1 MSSCFA
7 CLIDGEPGDEP
18 RGLEEEDGGD
28 GEGAAHA
35 EGLQPRQDGE
45 RAHAEGEDVRQRG
58 HRDGHARVL
67 HRRRHPLSQ
76 AGGLLPLAQGLSGE
90 TFRERRLIHCI
101 MQAF

>member
-45 RAHAEGEDVRQRG
+45 RAHAEGENVRQRSY
-58 HRDGHARVL
+58 RDGHARVL
-67 HRRRHPLSQ
+67 HRRRHPLS
-76 AGGLLPLAQGLSGE
+76 
-90 TFRERRLIHCI
+90 
-101 MQAF
+101 